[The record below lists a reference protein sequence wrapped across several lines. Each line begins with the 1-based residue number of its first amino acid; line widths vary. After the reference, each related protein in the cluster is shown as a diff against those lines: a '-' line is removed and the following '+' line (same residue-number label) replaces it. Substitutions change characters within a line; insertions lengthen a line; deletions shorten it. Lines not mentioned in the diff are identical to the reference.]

1 MAGCRDTIKR
11 NFPGFKFVR
20 QLPQKLDCLCFIN
33 SKRILACSTGTF
45 RSVHLLFIS
54 ASHLPCYLFRTARER
69 AVASTLAKLKNGFP
83 KQPCTPPNRLR
94 AWHFRKKIR
103 RFLTLQLR
111 HRCAWGDANDAPGFI
126 WLRSKKLIAG
136 PHAD

>member
-11 NFPGFKFVR
+11 NFPSFKFVR

-83 KQPCTPPNRLR
+83 NNLVHHPTDSERGT
-94 AWHFRKKIR
+94 FGKKIR

-111 HRCAWGDANDAPGFI
+111 HRCAWG
-126 WLRSKKLIAG
+126 
-136 PHAD
+136 